1 MIGSLHHLIGGPLI
15 HRTLRRLSQKHG
27 PLMMLRLG
35 EVPMVIASS
44 PEAAEEILK
53 THDTAFADRF
63 TSATTAAM
71 TYDPTNMA
79 LSPYGERWR
88 QLRKICVLELLSAAR
103 VQSFRR
109 IRQEEVARL
118 VATVAA
124 AAAVRSSVDMSAGAK
139 TFVYDTIMRECV
151 GSRSRHQ
158 DGYLDAFHMAVRQT
172 SGLSVADLF
181 PSSRIMQ
188 MLATGPRKGVACRDR
203 MQRVLEQI
211 LSEKKESMERRGG
224 DETAQETFVGVLLR
238 LQKEGRAPIEITDG
252 TIGSLMFVS
261 IS

>member
-1 MIGSLHHLIGGPLI
+1 MVDNVVVAVAVVVLLVVVSKLKSLLSSKPKLHLPPGPWTLPVIGSLHHLIGGPLI

-63 TSATTAAM
+63 TS
-71 TYDPTNMA
+71 
-79 LSPYGERWR
+79 GQR
-88 QLRKICVLELLSAAR
+88 QHGRDD
-103 VQSFRR
+103 SFRR

-124 AAAVRSSVDMSAGAK
+124 AAAVRSSVDMSARVK

-172 SGLSVADLF
+172 SGGA
-181 PSSRIMQ
+181 IH
-188 MLATGPRKGVACRDR
+188 
-203 MQRVLEQI
+203 
-211 LSEKKESMERRGG
+211 RRP
-224 DETAQETFVGVLLR
+224 VPV
-238 LQKEGRAPIEITDG
+238 
-252 TIGSLMFVS
+252 V
-261 IS
+261 

>member
-1 MIGSLHHLIGGPLI
+1 MVDNVVVAVAVVVLLVVVSKLKSLLSSKPKLHLPPGPWTLPVIGSLHHLIGSPLI

-88 QLRKICVLELLSAAR
+88 QLRKICVLPGAAERRPSAVVPAHTAGGGGAAR
-103 VQSFRR
+103 G
-109 IRQEEVARL
+109 
-118 VATVAA
+118 
-124 AAAVRSSVDMSAGAK
+124 DGGG
-139 TFVYDTIMRECV
+139 
-151 GSRSRHQ
+151 GSRRAFLRGHVRAGQDVRLRHHHE
-158 DGYLDAFHMAVRQT
+158 GVRRQPEQAP
-172 SGLSVADLF
+172 G
-181 PSSRIMQ
+181 
-188 MLATGPRKGVACRDR
+188 
-203 MQRVLEQI
+203 RV
-211 LSEKKESMERRGG
+211 
-224 DETAQETFVGVLLR
+224 
-238 LQKEGRAPIEITDG
+238 P
-252 TIGSLMFVS
+252 
-261 IS
+261 